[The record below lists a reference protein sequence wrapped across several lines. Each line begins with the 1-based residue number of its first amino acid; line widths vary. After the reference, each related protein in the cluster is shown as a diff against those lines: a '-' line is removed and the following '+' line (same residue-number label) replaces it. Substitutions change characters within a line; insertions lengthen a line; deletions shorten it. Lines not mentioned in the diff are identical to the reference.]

1 MRLFLTAAGAPLPQ
15 RLNEALNGDRQRGD
29 CFRGAS
35 GGQSLC
41 LRRERGWEGSKA
53 GKMAS
58 APGSPLSTGA
68 SALVGIHE
76 TMGGLELAGL
86 LRLVPT
92 VGGEKF
98 VSSKVACAAER
109 LWTSLRAA
117 RCKGDTAESGQSCGG
132 VPERCRQSPSWQFPC
147 QLNIHLS
154 SSRKP

>member
-1 MRLFLTAAGAPLPQ
+1 MGTG
-15 RLNEALNGDRQRGD
+15 NGET
-29 CFRGAS
+29 AS
-35 GGQSLC
+35 GGRVGGRAFAC
-41 LRRERGWEGSKA
+41 TGSVA
-53 GKMAS
+53 GKGARLGRETAS

-86 LRLVPT
+86 PRLVPT

-117 RCKGDTAESGQSCGG
+117 HCKGDAAESGQGCRG